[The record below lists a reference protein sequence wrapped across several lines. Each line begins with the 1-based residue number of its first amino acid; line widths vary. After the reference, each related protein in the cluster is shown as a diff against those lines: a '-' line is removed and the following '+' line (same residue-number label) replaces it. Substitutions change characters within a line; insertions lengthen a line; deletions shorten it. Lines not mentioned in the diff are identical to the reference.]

1 MNRAKTNSNSTEN
14 LHEPSTD
21 LPMKT
26 SETGSVRPEPVLNA
40 PDATKLNPETDL
52 VRLEPYL
59 ADNRSEAPVPILT
72 PSILWPFILLTSLF
86 AWWGLA
92 NNMTDTLLPAFK
104 RIMSFDDRMT
114 AWIQFVCYMLGYGG
128 FAIPGAI
135 FMKRFSYKS
144 GVLLG
149 LGMFIAGTLLFFPA
163 KFSSGMPSLCY
174 LFYLGAILITF
185 GGLAILE
192 TACNPYVCAM
202 GDSRSAVRRLNLA
215 QSFNPFGSLV
225 GITVSQVFI
234 LSQLSPL
241 SAEQRSALPVQE
253 LAAIQHRELSA
264 ISLVYALIGVILLA
278 TWLLIFFSKMPDL
291 REENKTCGVHW
302 FFQSWKRL
310 LTNRNYV
317 CAVIAQFCCVG
328 ASIGCWSFTVRY
340 CMSALDLD
348 TVASTAPDLL
358 RSVEPVGAA
367 FYRICD
373 WIGFTGFIPKTAE
386 QAGATFYVLSQ
397 ILFIACRFACTG
409 LMGVFKPSNLLII
422 LACLAAACCLTTT
435 LCPNL
440 VGVYA
445 LIGVSGCLSLMFPTI
460 FSYGT
465 RDLGDDTKMGGA
477 GLVAVLCG
485 GAILTMIQGAIS
497 DATGQICYAY
507 SVPMIAFI
515 IIAGYAVFICRKLDH
530 PKSGTIS

>member
-1 MNRAKTNSNSTEN
+1 MPADQESDQESDQAKTTMNA
-14 LHEPSTD
+14 
-21 LPMKT
+21 
-26 SETGSVRPEPVLNA
+26 PVL
-40 PDATKLNPETDL
+40 
-52 VRLEPYL
+52 
-59 ADNRSEAPVPILT
+59 T
-72 PSILWPFILLTSLF
+72 PAIVWPFILLTSLF

-114 AWIQFVCYMLGYGG
+114 AWIQFVCYMLGYGC
-128 FAIPGAI
+128 FAIPGAV
-135 FMKRFSYKS
+135 FMKRYSYKS

-149 LGMFIAGTLLFFPA
+149 LGMFIIGTLLFFPA
-163 KFSSGMPSLCY
+163 KFSSGMPGLCY

-202 GDSRSAVRRLNLA
+202 GDPRSAVRRLNLA

-225 GITVSQVFI
+225 GITISQVFI

-241 SAEQRSALPVQE
+241 TATERIKLPVNE

-264 ISLVYALIGVILLA
+264 ISIVYATIGVILLV
-278 TWLLIFFSKMPDL
+278 TWLLIFFSKMPNL
-291 REENKTCGVHW
+291 REEDKSCGVRW
-302 FFQSWKRL
+302 FLQTWKRL
-310 LTNRNYV
+310 LTNRKYV
-317 CAVIAQFCCVG
+317 CAVVAQFCCVG

-340 CMSALDLD
+340 CMDALNLERIA
-348 TVASTAPDLL
+348 TSNPDLL
-358 RSVEPVGAA
+358 RSVEPVGAM
-367 FYRICD
+367 FYQICD
-373 WIGFTGFIPKTAE
+373 WIGFSGFIPKTAE

-397 ILFIACRFACTG
+397 ILFIACRFLCTG
-409 LMGVFKPSNLLII
+409 LMGFFRPSKILTL
-422 LACLAAACCLTTT
+422 LACLAAVCCVIVT

-440 VGVYA
+440 IGVYA

-465 RDLGDDTKMGGA
+465 RDLGDDTKMGGS

-497 DATGQICYAY
+497 DATHRICLAY
-507 SVPMIAFI
+507 IVPAVAFI
-515 IIAGYAVFICRKLDH
+515 IIALYAVTICRKIDRNA
-530 PKSGTIS
+530 